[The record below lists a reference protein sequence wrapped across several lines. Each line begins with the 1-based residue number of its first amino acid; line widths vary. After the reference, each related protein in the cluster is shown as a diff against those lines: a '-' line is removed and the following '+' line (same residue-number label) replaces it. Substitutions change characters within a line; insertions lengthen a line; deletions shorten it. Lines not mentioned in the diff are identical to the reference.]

1 MKLTPLR
8 PEDFPVIQGW
18 LSDESLFHLL
28 AGEPPPLDRP
38 YYVFS
43 VRLDDGTLVGW
54 ASVSNIDLWN
64 LKAEVGLALPHKRA
78 RGRSLAVLARLL
90 EFCFVTLG
98 LWKVRMRIRGANE
111 QALKLAE
118 GPARKRF
125 GLEKEGVDRYGY
137 WRNEETDDIYYF
149 GITKEVWMK
158 HGDYST
164 SSHRRSCFVG
174 ALSQSP
180 SSASSPS
187 NHEQGRSCGAGTGDP

>member
-1 MKLTPLR
+1 MKFTPLH
-8 PEDFPVIQGW
+8 PNDIPILQAW
-18 LSDESLFHLL
+18 LSDESLFHSLT
-28 AGEPPPLDRP
+28 GEPPPLDRP
-38 YYVFS
+38 YYVFA

-125 GLEKEGVDRYGY
+125 GLEKEGVDKDGY
-137 WRNEETDDIYYF
+137 YRDGETDDIHYF
-149 GITKEVWMK
+149 GLTREVWMK
-158 HGDYST
+158 HGAY
-164 SSHRRSCFVG
+164 H
-174 ALSQSP
+174 P
-180 SSASSPS
+180 SAS
-187 NHEQGRSCGAGTGDP
+187 RSSCVVCS

>member
-1 MKLTPLR
+1 MYLSPIRQTDL
-8 PEDFPVIQGW
+8 PVIQKW
-18 LSDESLFHLL
+18 LSDEGLFHLL

-38 YYVFS
+38 YHVFA

-125 GLEKEGVDRYGY
+125 GLEKEGVDKDGY
-137 WRNEETDDIYYF
+137 YRDGETDDIHYF
-149 GITKEVWMK
+149 GLTREVWME
-158 HGDYST
+158 HGSYY
-164 SSHRRSCFVG
+164 R
-174 ALSQSP
+174 
-180 SSASSPS
+180 SASRS
-187 NHEQGRSCGAGTGDP
+187 NCVVCS

>member
-1 MKLTPLR
+1 MYLSPLQ
-8 PEDFPVIQGW
+8 PQDLPVIQRW
-18 LSDESLFHLL
+18 LSDEGLFHLL

-38 YYVFS
+38 YYVFA

-64 LKAEVGLALPHKRA
+64 LKAEVGFALPHKRA

-90 EFCFVTLG
+90 DFCFVTLG

-125 GLEKEGVDRYGY
+125 GLEKEGVDKDGY
-137 WRNEETDDIYYF
+137 YRDGETDDIHYF
-149 GITKEVWMK
+149 GLTREVWMK
-158 HGDYST
+158 HGVYY
-164 SSHRRSCFVG
+164 
-174 ALSQSP
+174 P
-180 SSASSPS
+180 SASRS
-187 NHEQGRSCGAGTGDP
+187 NCVVCF